1 MSSERGGRQRRGYG
15 PVVDVCAAGEGM
27 ADDHDI
33 VSGLVE
39 AAPCLVRD
47 GDVFQCA
54 AIFEG
59 EGGDDVDGLD
69 EDGW

>member
-1 MSSERGGRQRRGYG
+1 
-15 PVVDVCAAGEGM
+15 M